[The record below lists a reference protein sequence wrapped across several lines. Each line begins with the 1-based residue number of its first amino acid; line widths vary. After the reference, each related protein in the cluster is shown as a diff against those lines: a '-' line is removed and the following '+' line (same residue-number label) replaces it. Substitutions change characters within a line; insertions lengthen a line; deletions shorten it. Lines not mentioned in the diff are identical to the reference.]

1 MTGKVDRDRGR
12 DRDRDRDRYSDRD
25 RDSPQRERKFTGTEA
40 RKVSGIRIGKEQL
53 TGPVDRDKA

>member
-25 RDSPQRERKFTGTEA
+25 RNSPQRERQFTGTEA
-40 RKVSGIRIGKEQL
+40 EKVSGIRIG
-53 TGPVDRDKA
+53 TGTVDRAS